1 MAQPETKPTTSSSEP
16 ARRSVAFLR
25 QSRRATVVNLTTV
38 LASVVILMALES
50 QTVAAETQSVV
61 AISPAE
67 TLREAGVDPTPEG
80 VRRFLHAIDADPNL
94 RHRLDGL
101 VGKLESEVY
110 SERESATQELLRTP
124 LLPEDWLTVRQRTAS
139 PEARWRLHRVTQHQ
153 SVQSGAVLRAAFAF
167 VGEHPA
173 EFSLADVLA
182 AAPVLQRADLQAAYS
197 RLLRRMTTPGSLA
210 DLRRAAE
217 DLLPAKRAAAA
228 VALAAVATPAA
239 QELLLRLA
247 ADGDGRTA
255 LTASLALAD
264 AGEREAVVHLVD
276 LLDHASY
283 DIRHEASR
291 TLESFAAQR
300 FDYLPEAPPAERA
313 SGVRA
318 WRDWAQSDG
327 RTAPL
332 YFPLRISQL
341 DRRPLAGRLLFA
353 TGGMGR
359 VVEHDAR
366 GGETFSYPIQSWS
379 AEPLPSGNV
388 LIASHWRRIVL
399 EVTREGSVAWSHEGV
414 SAIRAK
420 PLLGGNVLIA
430 DIQLNRALEI
440 DRKGQIVWKHET
452 PEQCFDVERLQN
464 GDTLV
469 ACPNAV
475 RQISADGALVAEWPQ
490 SGRVNSLQL
499 LSTGNLLVAN
509 YGLGAVVELDR
520 AGKEVWRAAVDRPTD
535 AFRTRTGAT
544 LVATSEKLVE
554 LGPDGRILREIAP
567 AQSGCARQ

>member
-1 MAQPETKPTTSSSEP
+1 M
-16 ARRSVAFLR
+16 
-25 QSRRATVVNLTTV
+25 TV
-38 LASVVILMALES
+38 LAGVVILMALES
-50 QTVAAETQSVV
+50 PTVADETQPAV
-61 AISPAE
+61 APGPAE
-67 TLREAGVDPTPEG
+67 TLREAGVDPSPEG
-80 VRRFLHAIDADPNL
+80 VRGFLQAIDADPNL

-101 VGKLESEVY
+101 VRKLESEVF
-110 SERESATQELLRTP
+110 SEREAATQELLRTP
-124 LLPEDWLTVRQRTAS
+124 LLPADWLAAQERGAA

-153 SVQSGAVLRAAFAF
+153 SVHSGAVLRAAFAY
-167 VGEHPA
+167 VGDHPA
-173 EFSLADVLA
+173 QFALADVLA
-182 AAPVLQRADLQAAYS
+182 AAPVMRRADLKAAYT
-197 RLLRRMTTPGSLA
+197 RLLRRMANPAAVA

-217 DLLPAKRAAAA
+217 DPQPAKRSAAA
-228 VALAAVATPAA
+228 VVLAAVAMPAA
-239 QELLLRLA
+239 RELLLRLA
-247 ADGDGRTA
+247 ADSDGRTA

-264 AGEREAVVHLVD
+264 SGEREAITHLVR
-276 LLDHASY
+276 LLDHA
-283 DIRHEASR
+283 DFELRQEASR
-291 TLESFAAQR
+291 ALESLAAQR
-300 FDYLPEAPPAERA
+300 FDYLPEAAPAERA
-313 SGVRA
+313 PGVRA
-318 WRDWAQSDG
+318 WRDWAQGDG
-327 RTAPL
+327 RTAQL
-332 YFPLRISQL
+332 NFPLRISQL
-341 DRRPLAGRLLFA
+341 DRRPRAEHLLFA

-366 GGETFSYPIQSWS
+366 SAETFSYPIQSWS

-399 EVTREGSVAWSHEGV
+399 EVNREGGVVWSYEGV

-475 RQISADGALVAEWPQ
+475 RQVSADGALIAEWPQ
-490 SGRVNSLQL
+490 SGRINSLQL

-520 AGKEVWRAAVDRPTD
+520 NGKEVWRAVIDRPTD

-554 LGPDGRILREIAP
+554 LTPDGRILREIAP